1 MKAFARILPK
11 AFVYIF
17 LAFGSLICLTP
28 FYWMVRSSL
37 MTLDQIFVTPPIWV
51 PSPIQI
57 SNYVD
62 ALTLFPFDIYF
73 VNTLTVVT
81 LSVLGAVLTGSLCAY
96 SFARLNWPGRD
107 KMFALILT
115 SLMLPGAATLIPT
128 FLGWRTVGAIN
139 TFVPLILPSWFG
151 GGAFNIFLLRQFFRT
166 IPKELDEAA
175 LIDGAGLFRIYTT
188 ILIPLIKPALI
199 VVALFAFLY
208 HWNDFLSPIIY
219 LNSEK
224 NYTLAIGLQ
233 QFKGQFNAQW
243 NYMMA
248 ASTVVILPT
257 VLVFLIGQKYFI
269 EGIALTGLKG

>member
-1 MKAFARILPK
+1 MS
-11 AFVYIF
+11 AFVERGSKTLVYLF
-17 LAFGSLICLTP
+17 LAFGCLVCLTP
-28 FYWMVRSSL
+28 FYWMFRSSL
-37 MTLDQIFVTPPIWV
+37 MTLDQIFVMPPIWF
-51 PSPIQI
+51 PSPIQL
-57 SNYVD
+57 SNYHD
-62 ALTLFPFDIYF
+62 ALTMFPFHTYF
-73 VNTLTVVT
+73 LNTLTIVS
-81 LSVLGAVLTGSLCAY
+81 LSVLGTVLTSSLCAY

-115 SLMLPGAATLIPT
+115 SMMLPGAATLIPT

-139 TFVPLILPSWFG
+139 TFIPLILPSWFG
-151 GGAFNIFLLRQFFRT
+151 GGAFNIFLLRQFFKT

-175 LIDGAGLFRIYTT
+175 LIDGAGLFRIYTS
-188 ILIPLIKPALI
+188 ILLPLIKPALI
-199 VVALFAFLY
+199 VVALFAFLH

-269 EGIALTGLKG
+269 EGITLTGLKG

>member
-1 MKAFARILPK
+1 MNTFTRISSKVL
-11 AFVYIF
+11 VYTF
-17 LAFGSLICLTP
+17 LAIGCVFCLTP

-37 MTLDQIFVTPPIWV
+37 MTLDQIFVMPPIWI
-51 PSPIQI
+51 PPDFQF
-57 SNYVD
+57 SNYID
-62 ALTLFPFDIYF
+62 ALTLFPFDRYF
-73 VNTLTVVT
+73 LNTLTIVV
-81 LSVLGAVLTGSLCAY
+81 LSVLGTVLTSSLCAY
-96 SFARLNWPGRD
+96 SFARLHWPGRD
-107 KMFALILT
+107 KLFALILT
-115 SLMLPGAATLIPT
+115 SMMLPGAATLIPT

-139 TFVPLILPSWFG
+139 TFIPLILPSWFG
-151 GGAFNIFLLRQFFRT
+151 GGAFNIFLLRQFYRT

-175 LIDGAGLFRIYTT
+175 TIDGAGLFRIYTSV
-188 ILIPLIKPALI
+188 LLPLIRPALI

-208 HWNDFLSPIIY
+208 HWNDFLAPIIY

-257 VLVFLIGQKYFI
+257 IAVFLAGQRYFI
-269 EGIALTGLKG
+269 EGIAMTGLKG

>member
-1 MKAFARILPK
+1 
-11 AFVYIF
+11 
-17 LAFGSLICLTP
+17 
-28 FYWMVRSSL
+28 
-37 MTLDQIFVTPPIWV
+37 MTLDQIFVMPPIWF
-51 PSPIQI
+51 PSPIVFG
-57 SNYVD
+57 NYVD
-62 ALTLFPFDIYF
+62 ALTMFPFDTYF
-73 VNTLTVVT
+73 INTMTIVV
-81 LSVLGAVLTGSLCAY
+81 LSVLGTVLTSSLCAY

-107 KMFALILT
+107 KLFALILT
-115 SLMLPGAATLIPT
+115 SMMLPSAATLIPT

-139 TFVPLILPSWFG
+139 TFIPLILPSWFG

-175 LIDGAGLFRIYTT
+175 LIDGAKLIRIYTS
-188 ILIPLIKPALI
+188 IMLPLIKPALI

-248 ASTVVILPT
+248 ASTIVILPT
-257 VLVFLIGQKYFI
+257 VVVFLIGQKYFV
-269 EGIALTGLKG
+269 EGITLTGIKG